1 MKLGGR
7 IKVALERS
15 GMKTPE
21 ACRRANVPL
30 QSINALMRRD
40 SSRSEFTDALLS
52 VIPDH
57 VINKDWVRTGRGSP
71 DTIEASAP
79 AVVSNVTPITAAI
92 SGTKGGNQAVTTT
105 TSQALLAGMQADSFV
120 GGAPIRTWEHQDELP
135 PGAWVLIP
143 RLAVVPTKP
152 PGGVGMDGMKTV
164 LVTDE
169 VQLFRSDWI
178 RDDQLKPSGLAWS
191 RVEDDSMEPIIFKG
205 EQYVVD
211 TSQNANVIDGKTYSV
226 YYDGVERARKCFRL
240 PGGGLRLVANNAA
253 AYPALDLSAEQA
265 KAVKIVGRVVQR
277 VGSGGL

>member
-1 MKLGGR
+1 MNLGGR

-21 ACRRANVPL
+21 ACRRAQVPL

-57 VINKDWVRTGRGSP
+57 VINKEWVRTGRGSP
-71 DTIEASAP
+71 DTIAAAAP
-79 AVVSNVTPITAAI
+79 AVVSNVTPISAAL
-92 SGTKGGNQAVTTT
+92 SGSKGGSQAATLT
-105 TSQALLAGMQADSFV
+105 TSQALQAGTSADLFV
-120 GGAPIRTWEHQDELP
+120 GGAPIRTWEHQEELP
-135 PGAWVLIP
+135 PGAWVLVP
-143 RLAVVPTKP
+143 RLAVVPTM
-152 PGGVGMDGMKTV
+152 PGGVGTEGMKTV

-191 RVEDDSMEPIIFKG
+191 RVEDDSMAPVIFKG

-211 TSQNANVIDGKTYSV
+211 TSQNNVIDGKTYSV

-240 PGGGLRLVANNAA
+240 PGGGLKLVANNST
-253 AYPALDLSAEQA
+253 AYPSIDLTPEQA
-265 KAVKIVGRVVQR
+265 KAVKIVGRVVHR
-277 VGSGGL
+277 AGSGDL